1 MSTGDSSS
9 KRKLSENDEP
19 ILIKKK
25 LNLDKSEKANNKRKL
40 TEINGN
46 KDSIEIVTDIKKANK
61 KQKPELDSEKIS
73 GIGNGVEY
81 PWEVTDFDQFNKIL
95 STLNN
100 DSKNDSNDDDS
111 DTENN
116 KKKSKKA
123 KKVNKDFVND
133 KNLNEVNFKN
143 LMNVKKTSKINFV
156 D

>member
-1 MSTGDSSS
+1 MNENHTLQVDDSSN

-46 KDSIEIVTDIKKANK
+46 KDSIEIVTDIKKTNK

-73 GIGNGVEY
+73 GIGSGVEY

-95 STLNN
+95 STLNTAN
-100 DSKNDSNDDDS
+100 GKNESDDDDNS
-111 DTENN
+111 DTENI
-116 KKKSKKA
+116 KKKTKKT
-123 KKVNKDFVND
+123 KKTNKEFIND
-133 KNLNEVNFKN
+133 KNLCEV
-143 LMNVKKTSKINFV
+143 I
-156 D
+156 